1 MPSVT
6 TSRRVSRGELPLEAD
21 VPADLP
27 ADRPAAFVGDASRHG
42 ARGDAPRLQQQHA
55 AAIDQRRRHARRL
68 AGARRGDQHGGAM
81 AIERVCECS
90 SRYESTGRTAARSII
105 KAYRQGYPPSPR
117 IHAATARLRNT
128 LEPDPVQTGGG
139 RAEMSK
145 STPVPTANTFAE
157 AFPNST
163 KVRRTVVDTPT
174 DASSCACRSRGRRL
188 AAASRRSASTTPAV
202 RKATIPRHGLPKLRE
217 PWIAPRR
224 ADAKARQAV
233 TQLHYARKGEITPE
247 MAVHR
252 DARRPAGRFRARRSR
267 ARPRHHSRQHQ
278 SPRARA
284 DDHRPQLPGEDQRQ
298 HRQLRRLLV
307 DRRGSREAALVDA
320 VGRRHGDGSV
330 DRQEHPRD
338 ARVDPAQLA
347 GADRHRADLPGAREG
362 RRPSG
367 RSDVGDLSRHA
378 RSSRR
383 SRASTTSPCM
393 PACCCATSR

>member
-1 MPSVT
+1 
-6 TSRRVSRGELPLEAD
+6 
-21 VPADLP
+21 
-27 ADRPAAFVGDASRHG
+27 
-42 ARGDAPRLQQQHA
+42 
-55 AAIDQRRRHARRL
+55 
-68 AGARRGDQHGGAM
+68 
-81 AIERVCECS
+81 
-90 SRYESTGRTAARSII
+90 
-105 KAYRQGYPPSPR
+105 
-117 IHAATARLRNT
+117 
-128 LEPDPVQTGGG
+128 
-139 RAEMSK
+139 MSK

-163 KVRRTVVDTPT
+163 KVFDESFVDTPH
-174 DASSCACRSRGRRL
+174 GRVQLRVPVREVTLSGGEPPVRL
-188 AAASRRSASTTPAV
+188 YDTSGPQGHD
-202 RKATIPRHGLPKLRE
+202 PRQGLPKLRE
-217 PWIAPRR
+217 SWIAPRR
-224 ADAKARQAV
+224 ADAKAGKPV

-252 DARRPAGRFRARRSR
+252 HARRPAGGFRARRSG
-267 ARPRHHSRQHQ
+267 ARPRDHSRQHQ

-307 DRRGSREAALVDA
+307 DRGGSREAALVDA

-378 RSSRR
+378 RSSRP
-383 SRASTTSPCM
+383 SRASTTSRCT

>member
-1 MPSVT
+1 
-6 TSRRVSRGELPLEAD
+6 
-21 VPADLP
+21 
-27 ADRPAAFVGDASRHG
+27 
-42 ARGDAPRLQQQHA
+42 
-55 AAIDQRRRHARRL
+55 
-68 AGARRGDQHGGAM
+68 
-81 AIERVCECS
+81 
-90 SRYESTGRTAARSII
+90 
-105 KAYRQGYPPSPR
+105 
-117 IHAATARLRNT
+117 
-128 LEPDPVQTGGG
+128 
-139 RAEMSK
+139 MSK

-163 KVRRTVVDTPT
+163 KVFDETVRRHAARARPVARAVREVTLGGGEPPVRLYDTSGPQGHDPRAGSAEAARIVDRAPP
-174 DASSCACRSRGRRL
+174 SGCEGRKAGD
-188 AAASRRSASTTPAV
+188 AAA
-202 RKATIPRHGLPKLRE
+202 LR
-217 PWIAPRR
+217 AQGRDH
-224 ADAKARQAV
+224 AGD
-233 TQLHYARKGEITPE
+233 G
-247 MAVHR
+247 VHR
-252 DARRPAGRFRARRSR
+252 HARRPAGGFRARRSG

-383 SRASTTSPCM
+383 SRASTTSRCT